1 MQSIDEHGLGSEE
14 LHNSLERT
22 IAILD
27 EAYNISIESQIFA
40 FEQYWSW
47 AYRTGA
53 ENSEG
58 IWLMKKVNN
67 KLVGLEISGWEV
79 PSYEQ
84 ALDYLKENNIERVFS
99 LEIPLDGY
107 LGFEGI
113 YTDEDDDIMEYKP
126 IGWSTKDMFAD
137 NSIEVV
143 IIEP

>member
-1 MQSIDEHGLGSEE
+1 M
-14 LHNSLERT
+14 
-22 IAILD
+22 
-27 EAYNISIESQIFA
+27 
-40 FEQYWSW
+40 
-47 AYRTGA
+47 
-53 ENSEG
+53 
-58 IWLMKKVNN
+58 
-67 KLVGLEISGWEV
+67 

-84 ALDYLKENNIERVFS
+84 VLDYLKENNIERVFS